1 MTKGVKS
8 KESEVK
14 ELNENIK
21 IQNEIVQVNKNE
33 KENESL
39 EIGGQSFS
47 SIMNSI
53 PSLDNSTN
61 FLHDMYALRDEFFAK
76 IPENSQK
83 ECVRTIW
90 QELWGKAML
99 SLTPEQMQKLGE
111 TFVFSAKAHEHQLRK
126 SGDPYIVHTLSAA
139 LILAGMH
146 LDMATLEAA
155 LLHDT
160 LEDTDVTSEQLIENF
175 GPDVETLVKGVTK
188 LAGEDVKEFMS
199 REDLTSENLRRMFI
213 VMAQDIRVVLIKLAD
228 RLHNMRTL
236 DVMRPDK
243 QERIARE
250 TMEIYAPLA
259 HRLGIYQI
267 KRELEDLSFMYLHP
281 DIYAEVER
289 RVKIRMPKM
298 GEVIEKTRDTLEKRL
313 EEEHI
318 PCRIK
323 GRSKHFYSI
332 YEKMQRKKISF
343 DELYDILA
351 LRVLVSDVSTCYAV
365 LGVVH
370 ALWVPIPG
378 QFDDYIANPKS
389 NMYQSLHTTVMAY
402 GVPVEIQIRT
412 YEMNH
417 YAEYGIAAHWVYK
430 SGGSKKLNKEMD
442 AKLNWVSQ
450 ALEAGQNGN
459 SQEFMDVL
467 KSDIL
472 LTSELYVFTP
482 DGKPMILPNGST
494 ILDFAYA
501 VHTEIGNHC
510 AGATINGHIVQ
521 LNTQL
526 HNGDI
531 VRILTSPQS
540 SPSKDWLK
548 IVSSAKTRSKIRAY
562 FRQAE
567 KVERDEKL
575 ERGWKLI
582 ERELKRRGL
591 ADVKRE
597 DFSNIDDQ
605 LIAVGSGS
613 IGPGEAAQKLALA
626 YLQHNTTAEQ
636 QNMPVNLRT
645 EQPHHT
651 KDTKSDILVEG
662 EGGVSVTLANCCAP
676 VPGDEIIGYSS
687 TRRGI
692 TIHRVD
698 CKSIKNKLNERKI
711 KVEWSPRDKENNPAK
726 KTNLYVA
733 KLNAEGEERDE
744 LISDVNKAI
753 AFASSSLIG
762 FKAVMVGNSLMRM
775 KIEVRVKDLEHLY
788 SVMARLNEVRG
799 IIEVV
804 RSD

>member
-1 MTKGVKS
+1 MKS
-8 KESEVK
+8 KDLK
-14 ELNENIK
+14 KLNEK
-21 IQNEIVQVNKNE
+21 E

-39 EIGGQSFS
+39 EIGGQTFS

-53 PSLDNSTN
+53 PSIDNSSN
-61 FLHDMYALRDEFFAK
+61 FLHDMYALRDEFFSQ
-76 IPENSQK
+76 IPENSKK
-83 ECVRTIW
+83 ECVRTVW
-90 QELWGKAML
+90 QELWGKSML
-99 SLTPEQMQKLGE
+99 SLTPEQMQRLGE
-111 TFVFSAKAHEHQLRK
+111 AFVFSAKAHEHQLRK

-160 LEDTDVTSEQLIENF
+160 LEDTDVTSEQLIEKF

-188 LAGEDVKEFMS
+188 LAGKDVKEFMS

-236 DVMRPDK
+236 DFMKPEK

-281 DIYAEVER
+281 DIYHEVER

-298 GEVIEKTRDTLEKRL
+298 GEVIEKTRATLETRL

-323 GRSKHFYSI
+323 GRSKHYYSI

-351 LRVLVSDVSTCYAV
+351 VRVLVSDVSTCYAV

-389 NMYQSLHTTVMAY
+389 NMYQSLHTTVMAF

-531 VRILTSPQS
+531 VKILTSPQS

-567 KVERDEKL
+567 KAERDEKI

-591 ADVKRE
+591 SNVKRE

-626 YLQHNTTAEQ
+626 YLQHHTTEQ
-636 QNMPVNLRT
+636 QQNSPVNI
-645 EQPHHT
+645 EPEISKKPHT

-662 EGGVSVTLANCCAP
+662 EGGVSVILANCCAP

-692 TIHRVD
+692 TIHRVN
-698 CKSIKNKLNERKI
+698 CKSIKGKTNERKI
-711 KVEWSPRDKENNPAK
+711 KVAWSPRDKENNPAK

-733 KLNAEGEERDE
+733 KLNAEGEEREE

-753 AFASSSLIG
+753 SFASSTLVG
-762 FKAVMVGNSLMRM
+762 FKAVMAGNSLMRM

-804 RSD
+804 RSE

>member
-1 MTKGVKS
+1 MAKGVKS
-8 KESEVK
+8 VK
-14 ELNENIK
+14 NIK
-21 IQNEIVQVNKNE
+21 EESDIKKSDENKI
-33 KENESL
+33 ESL
-39 EIGGQSFS
+39 ETGGQTFS
-47 SIMNSI
+47 SIMNSV
-53 PSLDNSTN
+53 PSLDNSSN
-61 FLHDMYALRDEFFAK
+61 FLRDMYALRDEFFEQ
-76 IPENSQK
+76 IPENSKQ
-83 ECVRTIW
+83 ECVRTVW
-90 QELWGKAML
+90 QELWGKSML
-99 SLTPEQMQKLGE
+99 SLNPEQMRRLGE

-126 SGDPYIVHTLSAA
+126 SGDPYIIHTLSTA

-160 LEDTDVTSEQLIENF
+160 LEDTDVTSEEIIEKF
-175 GPDVETLVKGVTK
+175 GADVENLVKGVTK

-236 DVMRPDK
+236 SVMRREK

-281 DIYAEVER
+281 DIYAEVKR
-289 RVKIRMPKM
+289 RVEIRMPKM
-298 GEVIEKTRDTLEKRL
+298 GEVIDKTRETLEKRL
-313 EEEHI
+313 QEEGI

-323 GRSKHFYSI
+323 GRSKHYYSI

-343 DELYDILA
+343 EELYDILA
-351 LRVLVSDVSTCYAV
+351 VRVLVSDVSTCYAV

-389 NMYQSLHTTVMAY
+389 NMYQSLHTTVMAF

-430 SGGSKKLNKEMD
+430 SGGSRKLNKEMD

-482 DGKPMILPNGST
+482 DGKPMILPNGAT

-540 SPSKDWLK
+540 SPSRDWLK
-548 IVSSAKTRSKIRAY
+548 IVSSAKTRSKIRSY

-567 KVERDEKL
+567 KAERDEKI

-597 DFSNIDDQ
+597 NFSNIDEQ
-605 LIAVGSGS
+605 LIAVGSGT

-626 YLQHNTTAEQ
+626 YLQHHSGET
-636 QNMPVNLRT
+636 QNQPVNLET
-645 EQPHHT
+645 EQPKHT

-676 VPGDEIIGYSS
+676 VPGDEIVGYSS

-692 TIHRVD
+692 TIHRID
-698 CKSIKNKLNERKI
+698 CKSIQNKDDERKI
-711 KVEWSPRDKENNPAK
+711 KVAWTPRDKDNNPARR
-726 KTNLYVA
+726 TSLYIA
-733 KLNAEGEERDE
+733 KLNAEGEEREE

-753 AFASSSLIG
+753 SFASSSLTG

-788 SVMARLNEVRG
+788 SVMAKLNEVRG

-804 RSD
+804 RA

>member
-1 MTKGVKS
+1 MAD
-8 KESEVK
+8 
-14 ELNENIK
+14 
-21 IQNEIVQVNKNE
+21 
-33 KENESL
+33 ENESL
-39 EIGGQSFS
+39 ETGSQTFS

-53 PSLDNSTN
+53 PSIDNSSN
-61 FLHDMYALRDEFFAK
+61 FLHDMYALRDEFFSK
-76 IPENSQK
+76 IPENSKQ
-83 ECVRTIW
+83 ECVRTVW
-90 QELWGKAML
+90 QELWGKSML
-99 SLTPEQMQKLGE
+99 SLNPDQMNKLGE
-111 TFVFSAKAHEHQLRK
+111 TFVFAAKAHEHQLRK

-160 LEDTDVTSEQLIENF
+160 LEDTPVTSQDLIEKF
-175 GPDVETLVKGVTK
+175 GADVETLVKGVTK

-243 QERIARE
+243 RERIARE

-267 KRELEDLSFMYLHP
+267 KRELEDLSFKYLQP

-289 RVKIRMPKM
+289 RVKKRMPKM
-298 GEVIEKTRDTLEKRL
+298 GEVIEKTREILEQRL
-313 EEEHI
+313 QKENI

-323 GRSKHFYSI
+323 GRSKHYYSI

-378 QFDDYIANPKS
+378 QFDDYIATPKS
-389 NMYQSLHTTVMAY
+389 NMYQSLHTTVMAF

-412 YEMNH
+412 YEMNNF
-417 YAEYGIAAHWVYK
+417 AEYGIAAHWVYK
-430 SGGSKKLNKEMD
+430 SGGSRKLNKEMD

-459 SQEFMDVL
+459 SQEFMEVL

-494 ILDFAYA
+494 TLDFAYA
-501 VHTEIGNHC
+501 VHTEVGNHC
-510 AGATINGHIVQ
+510 AGATINGRIVP

-531 VRILTSPQS
+531 VKILTSPQS

-548 IVSSAKTRSKIRAY
+548 IVSSAKTRSKIRSY

-567 KVERDEKL
+567 KSERDEKL

-591 ADVKRE
+591 SDVTRE
-597 DFSNIDDQ
+597 SFGNIDDQ

-613 IGPGEAAQKLALA
+613 IGPGEAAQKLALS
-626 YLQHNTTAEQ
+626 YLQHHTSSPQVMPTTLESE
-636 QNMPVNLRT
+636 PPKRK
-645 EQPHHT
+645 
-651 KDTKSDILVEG
+651 KDSKSDILVEG
-662 EGGVSVTLANCCAP
+662 ESGVDVTLANCCAP
-676 VPGDEIIGYSS
+676 VPGDEIVGYSS
-687 TRRGI
+687 ARRGI
-692 TIHRVD
+692 TIHRTC
-698 CKSIKNKLNERKI
+698 CKSIAGKNSERKI
-711 KVEWSPRDKENNPAK
+711 KVSWANNDKDSR

-733 KLNAEGEERDE
+733 KLNAEGEEREE
-744 LISDVNKAI
+744 LISDVNKAVS
-753 AFASSSLIG
+753 FEGSSLVG
-762 FKAVMVGNSLMRM
+762 FKAVMVGNSLMRI
-775 KIEVRVKDLEHLY
+775 KIDLRVRNLEHLY
-788 SVMARLNEVRG
+788 TVMARLNEVRG

-804 RSD
+804 RRN

>member
-1 MTKGVKS
+1 MAKGVKS
-8 KESEVK
+8 VK
-14 ELNENIK
+14 NIK
-21 IQNEIVQVNKNE
+21 EESDIKKSDENKI
-33 KENESL
+33 ESL
-39 EIGGQSFS
+39 ETGGQTFS
-47 SIMNSI
+47 SIMNSV
-53 PSLDNSTN
+53 PSLDNSSN
-61 FLHDMYALRDEFFAK
+61 FLRDMYALRDEFFEQ
-76 IPENSQK
+76 IPENSKQ
-83 ECVRTIW
+83 ECVRTVW
-90 QELWGKAML
+90 QELWGKSML
-99 SLTPEQMQKLGE
+99 SLNPEQMRRLGE

-126 SGDPYIVHTLSAA
+126 SGDPYIIHTLSTA

-160 LEDTDVTSEQLIENF
+160 LEDTDVTSEEIIEKF
-175 GPDVETLVKGVTK
+175 GADVENLVKGVTK

-236 DVMRPDK
+236 SVMRREK

-281 DIYAEVER
+281 DIYAEVKR
-289 RVKIRMPKM
+289 RVEIRMPKM
-298 GEVIEKTRDTLEKRL
+298 GEVIDKTRETLEKRL
-313 EEEHI
+313 QEESI

-323 GRSKHFYSI
+323 GRSKHYYSI

-343 DELYDILA
+343 EELYDILA
-351 LRVLVSDVSTCYAV
+351 VRVLVSDVSTCYAV

-389 NMYQSLHTTVMAY
+389 NMYQSLHTTVMAF

-430 SGGSKKLNKEMD
+430 SGGSRKLNKEMD

-482 DGKPMILPNGST
+482 DGKPMILPNGAT

-540 SPSKDWLK
+540 SPSRDWLK
-548 IVSSAKTRSKIRAY
+548 IVSSAKTRSKIRSY

-567 KVERDEKL
+567 KAERDEKI

-597 DFSNIDDQ
+597 NFSNIDEQ
-605 LIAVGSGS
+605 LIAVGSGT

-626 YLQHNTTAEQ
+626 YLQHHSGET
-636 QNMPVNLRT
+636 QNQPVNLET
-645 EQPHHT
+645 EQPKHT

-676 VPGDEIIGYSS
+676 VPGDEIVGYSS

-692 TIHRVD
+692 TIHRID
-698 CKSIKNKLNERKI
+698 CKSIQNKDDERKI
-711 KVEWSPRDKENNPAK
+711 KVAWTPRDKDNNPARR
-726 KTNLYVA
+726 TSLYIA
-733 KLNAEGEERDE
+733 KLNAEGEEREE

-753 AFASSSLIG
+753 SFASSSLTG

-788 SVMARLNEVRG
+788 SVMAKLNEVRG

-804 RSD
+804 RA

>member
-1 MTKGVKS
+1 MAKNK
-8 KESEVK
+8 
-14 ELNENIK
+14 
-21 IQNEIVQVNKNE
+21 KNE
-33 KENESL
+33 KNESL
-39 EIGGQSFS
+39 ETGSQTFS
-47 SIMNSI
+47 SIINSI
-53 PSLDNSTN
+53 PSIDNSSN
-61 FLHDMYALRDEFFAK
+61 FLHDMYALRDEFFSK
-76 IPENSQK
+76 IPEISK
-83 ECVRTIW
+83 TESVRTVW
-90 QELWGKAML
+90 QELWGKSML
-99 SLTPEQMQKLGE
+99 TLTPEQMNRLGE
-111 TFVFSAKAHEHQLRK
+111 AFVFAAKAHEHQKRK
-126 SGDPYIVHTLSAA
+126 SGEPYIIHTLSAA

-160 LEDTDVTSEQLIENF
+160 LEDTEVTSEELISKF
-175 GPDVETLVKGVTK
+175 GADVENLVKGVTK
-188 LAGEDVKEFMS
+188 LAGDDVKEFMS

-236 DVMRPDK
+236 EVMRPDK
-243 QERIARE
+243 RERIARE

-267 KRELEDLSFMYLHP
+267 KRELEDLSFKYLQP
-281 DIYAEVER
+281 DIYEEVER
-289 RVKIRMPKM
+289 RVNKRLPKM
-298 GEVIEKTRDTLEKRL
+298 GEVIEKTREVLEKRL
-313 EEEHI
+313 QQENI

-323 GRSKHFYSI
+323 GRSKHYYSI

-343 DELYDILA
+343 EELYDILA
-351 LRVLVSDVSTCYAV
+351 VRVLVSDVSTCYAV

-389 NMYQSLHTTVMAY
+389 NMYQSLHTTVMAF

-412 YEMNH
+412 YEMNNF
-417 YAEYGIAAHWVYK
+417 AEYGIAAHWVYK
-430 SGGSKKLNKEMD
+430 SGGGNRKLNKEMD
-442 AKLNWVSQ
+442 AKLLWVSQ

-459 SQEFMDVL
+459 SQEFMDIL

-494 ILDFAYA
+494 VLDFAYA

-510 AGATINGHIVQ
+510 AGATINGRIVP

-540 SPSKDWLK
+540 SPSKDWIK
-548 IVSSAKTRSKIRAY
+548 IVSSAKTRSKIRSY

-591 ADVKRE
+591 VDVKRE

-626 YLQHNTTAEQ
+626 YLQHHGPAP
-636 QNMPVNLRT
+636 QNMPVNF
-645 EQPHHT
+645 ESEPVKHK

-662 EGGVSVTLANCCAP
+662 EGGVSVTLANCCSP
-676 VPGDEIIGYSS
+676 VPGDEIVGYASA
-687 TRRGI
+687 RRGI

-698 CKSIKNKLNERKI
+698 CESIKGKTDERKI
-711 KVEWSPRDKENNPAK
+711 KVEWAVQDKENSGR
-726 KTNLYVA
+726 KTGLYIA
-733 KLNAEGEERDE
+733 KLRAEGEEREE
-744 LISDVNKAI
+744 LISDVNKAVSLEN
-753 AFASSSLIG
+753 SSIVG
-762 FKAVMVGNSLMRM
+762 MKVVMVGNSLMRM
-775 KIEVRVKDLEHLY
+775 KIELRVKNLEHLY

-799 IIEVV
+799 IMEVV
-804 RSD
+804 RGK